1 LLKLFIYMIKLREL
15 VENEKSDLTVI
26 GPNTVNAS
34 LVAIDSKTNEE
45 SNFVISNLTRQPLTI
60 KVKVI
65 NGAYFVDI
73 K

>member
-1 LLKLFIYMIKLREL
+1 MIKLREL